1 MFQFF
6 DGIGKLLGSIVDFVV
21 NFFSNLVNFF
31 RMVFSSLSFLVEIC
45 AALPLPVQAACLA
58 IISISVVFLIV
69 GR

>member
-6 DGIGKLLGSIVDFVV
+6 EQIGEFLGSIVDFVV
-21 NFFSNLVNFF
+21 SFFTNLINFFT
-31 RMVFSSLSFLVEIC
+31 MVFSSLSFLIEIC
-45 AALPLPVQAACLA
+45 VALPLPVQAACLA

>member
-6 DGIGKLLGSIVDFVV
+6 EQIGEFLGSIVDFVV
-21 NFFSNLVNFF
+21 SFFTNLINFFT
-31 RMVFSSLSFLVEIC
+31 MVFSSLSFLIEIC
-45 AALPLPVQAACLA
+45 VALPLPVRAACLA

>member
-6 DGIGKLLGSIVDFVV
+6 EQIGEFLGSIVDFVV
-21 NFFSNLVNFF
+21 SFFTNLINFFT
-31 RMVFSSLSFLVEIC
+31 MVFSSLSFLIEIC

-58 IISISVVFLIV
+58 FISVSVVFLIV